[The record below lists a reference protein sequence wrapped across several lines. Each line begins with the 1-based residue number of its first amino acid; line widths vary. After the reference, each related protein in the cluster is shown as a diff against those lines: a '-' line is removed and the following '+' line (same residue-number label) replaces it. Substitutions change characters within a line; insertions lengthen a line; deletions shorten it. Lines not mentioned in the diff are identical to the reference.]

1 MIIFMDLGSYIFILL
16 LIFALGAGT
25 VLSIAKWLVDHVILV
40 GVLLLIKAVL
50 IVGVRIG
57 VFKREINGKDRL
69 IGAVAVLVD
78 MVRSCITLWA
88 LTDGIST
95 ALRGGVF
102 HMLVTGFGLL
112 IGGGALLCAQLL
124 PLSILDEDDCTETL
138 IMELVSLALIVICC
152 LVIYLIFG
160 GW

>member
-1 MIIFMDLGSYIFILL
+1 MIIFMDLGSYVFILL

-25 VLSIAKWLVDHVILV
+25 VLSVAKWLVDHVILV
-40 GVLLLIKAVL
+40 GALLLIKALL
-50 IVGVRIG
+50 IVGTRIG
-57 VFKREINGKDRL
+57 VFKHDISGKDRL

-95 ALRGGVF
+95 ALHGGAF
-102 HMLVTGFGLL
+102 HMLITGFGLL
-112 IGGGALLCAQLL
+112 VGGGLLLCAQTL
-124 PLSILDEDDCTETL
+124 PLNFIDDDDCGSTL
-138 IMELVSLALIVICC
+138 IIELVSLALIVICC

>member
-1 MIIFMDLGSYIFILL
+1 MIIFMDLGSYVFIMLL
-16 LIFALGAGT
+16 VFALGAGT
-25 VLSIAKWLVDHVILV
+25 VLSVAKWLVDHVILV
-40 GVLLLIKAVL
+40 GALLLIKAILV
-50 IVGVRIG
+50 VGARIG
-57 VFKREINGKDRL
+57 VFIRDINGKDRL
-69 IGAVAVLVD
+69 IGAVTVLVD

-95 ALRGGVF
+95 ALRGGAL

-112 IGGGALLCAQLL
+112 IGGGLLLCAQLI
-124 PLSILDEDDCTETL
+124 PLSFIDEDDCAETL
-138 IMELVSLALIVICC
+138 TVELVSLALIVICC